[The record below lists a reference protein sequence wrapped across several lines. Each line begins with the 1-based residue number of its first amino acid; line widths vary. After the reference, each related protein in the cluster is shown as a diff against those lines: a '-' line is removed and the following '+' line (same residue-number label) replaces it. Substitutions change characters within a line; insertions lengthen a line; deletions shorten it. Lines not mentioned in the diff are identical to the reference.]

1 MGKGLQKFNS
11 SLLSNKKF
19 VRNMKNHI
27 VTITIF
33 LNEENIFDDQI
44 RWECLKYEIRKLFI
58 HFSVSKAKKRNK
70 EIKTL
75 E

>member
-1 MGKGLQKFNS
+1 
-11 SLLSNKKF
+11 
-19 VRNMKNHI
+19 MKNHI

-44 RWECLKYEIRKLFI
+44 RKLFI
-58 HFSVSKAKKRNK
+58 HFSVSKGKKRNK